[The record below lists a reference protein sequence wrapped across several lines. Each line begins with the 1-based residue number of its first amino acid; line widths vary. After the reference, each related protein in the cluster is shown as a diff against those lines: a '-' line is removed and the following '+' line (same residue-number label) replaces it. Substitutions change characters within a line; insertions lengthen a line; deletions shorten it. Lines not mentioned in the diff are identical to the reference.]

1 MHLSSVATLG
11 ERQIHSHDVI
21 NLGVSSAET
30 QLTVSS
36 IPSKILSK
44 HGELWSAT
52 SEQIVVTDL
61 KVVPL

>member
-1 MHLSSVATLG
+1 M
-11 ERQIHSHDVI
+11 HSHDVI

-61 KVVPL
+61 KYLVPL